1 MKKKLLLSFF
11 ISIFFVAFIL
21 FISGTL
27 FLYNI
32 TNNSP
37 ALNQSN
43 LSKEKDY
50 NSSNINTNASI
61 KKNESSINCMN
72 NRGNVIITLP
82 EFINNMQCKDYILK
96 PGDTLISIANNY
108 ISTCPLNC
116 SLKLIKE
123 ASNISN
129 VDSLNAGTKIRIPEN
144 TLNNGYIHTVVYG
157 DTWEK
162 ICRDY
167 YPIYNSEYLIQI
179 LIFINDLPNNTLPLG
194 NEIYL
199 PNINI

>member
-72 NRGNVIITLP
+72 NKGNVIITLP

>member
-32 TNNSP
+32 TNNST

-72 NRGNVIITLP
+72 NKGNVIITLP